1 MTTRRDKLA
10 PKPPARPP
18 AAAKVTAEPKQAP
31 VSERE
36 PASTASANAAN
47 PAKKAPTR
55 RAPAKAKPSTPP
67 KAKPVATSA
76 EAATTEAAPMPA
88 EAAATEAPPPMAGR
102 RRIWLSGATGFVGTA
117 VARLL
122 RTRGDEVI
130 APVRDRRR
138 AEELLDMGV
147 SVIEDDLSDVDRMTE
162 TMKDVDA
169 AIHAAGSYR
178 VGITRQQRGAMW
190 DANIGTTTRVLDA
203 AEAAKAPRIVY
214 VSTVGIFGDTRGQV
228 VDESYR
234 RNIRDGFLSW
244 YDETK
249 FGAHEVVLQR
259 TRTGAPIISVLPS
272 QVYGP
277 GDHSSIGEQLA
288 LAHAGKLPY
297 RALDGVGLGFV
308 HAADLAA
315 GVVAALDRGAVGR
328 SYILSGPRHRLKD
341 AMAIAAGLGG
351 KRLPFLAIPNRVLR
365 ILAPAGRFVGQANM
379 REVVDAGAG
388 VTYWASND
396 RAVEELGWHPRDLED
411 GLRDTFEALADRA
424 YTR

>member
-1 MTTRRDKLA
+1 MTTRRDKPA
-10 PKPPARPP
+10 PRPPAKPPAAELVSKPKSAPLPESEPRSATPT
-18 AAAKVTAEPKQAP
+18 TA
-31 VSERE
+31 
-36 PASTASANAAN
+36 T
-47 PAKKAPTR
+47 PAKKSPTR
-55 RAPAKAKPSTPP
+55 RATTKAKRVTAQEVAPS
-67 KAKPVATSA
+67 ATSA
-76 EAATTEAAPMPA
+76 EASPFEPA
-88 EAAATEAPPPMAGR
+88 EAAPAGTGR
-102 RRIWLSGATGFVGTA
+102 RRIWLSGATGFVGKG
-117 VARLL
+117 VARVL

-147 SVIEDDLSDVDRMTE
+147 TVIEDDLSDVDRMTE

-178 VGITRQQRGAMW
+178 VGITRQERGAMW
-190 DANIGTTTRVLDA
+190 DANIGTTTRFLDA

-214 VSTVGIFGDTRGQV
+214 VSTVGIFGNTKGQV

-234 RNIRDGFLSW
+234 RNVRDGFVSW

-259 TRTGAPIISVLPS
+259 TRTGAPIIVVLPS

-277 GDHSSIGEQLA
+277 GDYSGVGEQLA

-297 RALDGVGLGFV
+297 RALVDVGLGFV
-308 HAADLAA
+308 HVDDLAA
-315 GVVAALDRGAVGR
+315 GIVAALDRGAIGR
-328 SYILSGPRHRLKD
+328 SYVLSGPRHRLGE
-341 AMAIAAGLGG
+341 ALEVAGRLGG
-351 KRLPFLAIPNRVLR
+351 KRLPRLRIPNIVLR
-365 ILAPAGRFVGQANM
+365 GLARAGRLTGQPNL
-379 REVVDAGAG
+379 REVVDAAAG

-396 RAVEELGWHPRDLED
+396 RAAEELDWHPRELEE